1 MKTRGH
7 EYVWSVHFS
16 SQAWL
21 YVPIQQACC
30 VPVGMNAKDCEE
42 VSTILFDN
50 SFFCEKHYNE
60 MRTLEVANQEI
71 ENYIEFC
78 PDPRPELQWK
88 RAERLENENILESL
102 GPGEGGPVDGKD
114 WIQELNEKE
123 V

>member
-1 MKTRGH
+1 MKPRGH

-21 YVPIQQACC
+21 YVPLQQACC

-42 VSTILFDN
+42 VSTNLFDN

-60 MRTLEVANQEI
+60 GREFEQEQQAYFH
-71 ENYIEFC
+71 EMV
-78 PDPRPELQWK
+78 RPELQWK
-88 RAERLENENILESL
+88 RAERLETENILESL